1 MSYPVTLIV
10 DYPDRQLNRLTTAFR
25 LVWAIP
31 ILIVAGAVTA
41 AGMSGG
47 GSTLIAAGAGT
58 GGVLFAAPLLMLVFR
73 QKYPRWWFDWN
84 VAWMRF
90 SNRITAYLSLM
101 DDHYPSTDEDQSVRF
116 EVPYPNARRDLN
128 RFLPLVKWL
137 LAIPHYIV
145 LLVLTIAGVFAVI
158 GAWFA
163 ILVTGRYPRGLFDF
177 MEGIIRYENRVAGYA
192 LLLAT
197 DEYPPFR
204 LSA

>member
-1 MSYPVTLIV
+1 MNYPVTLTV

-31 ILIVAGAVTA
+31 ILILAGAVSA

-47 GSTLIAAGAGT
+47 GSTLIAAAAGT
-58 GGVLFAAPLLMLVFR
+58 GGVLFAAPMLMLVFR

-90 SNRITAYLSLM
+90 NNRITAYLSLM

-116 EVPYPNARRDLN
+116 DVPYPNASQDLN

-145 LLVLTIAGVFAVI
+145 LVVLTVAGLFAVI

-163 ILVTGRYPRGLFDF
+163 ILVTGRYPRALFDF